1 MLHGAE
7 VLPRLHTNCAKLQIV
22 KFNIQAVP
30 NAPDGGGGKKSK
42 NLCFYISLPLKL
54 LAISAI

>member
-7 VLPRLHTNCAKLQIV
+7 VLPRLHTNCAKLQVV

-30 NAPDGGGGKKSK
+30 NAPDRGEVVREVKIYVFK
-42 NLCFYISLPLKL
+42 
-54 LAISAI
+54 

>member
-7 VLPRLHTNCAKLQIV
+7 VLPRLHTNCAKLQVV

-30 NAPDGGGGKKSK
+30 NAPDGGGGKGSK
-42 NLCFYISLPLKL
+42 NLCF
-54 LAISAI
+54 